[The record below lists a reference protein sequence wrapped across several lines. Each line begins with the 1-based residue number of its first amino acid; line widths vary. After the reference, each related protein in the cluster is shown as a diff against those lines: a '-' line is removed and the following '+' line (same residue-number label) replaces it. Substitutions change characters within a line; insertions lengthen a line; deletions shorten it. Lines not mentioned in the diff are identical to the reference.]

1 MSRER
6 RREQVESWL
15 GSGLS
20 CREYARQAKINANTL
35 SWWNWKLRSE
45 GVKLAEIRP
54 PRASAPFVEITEAL
68 VTEARRSGTDR
79 IEVVL
84 GAVTVGIPDRFAAD
98 TLDRVFALLEVQR

>member
-15 GSGLS
+15 ASGLS
-20 CREYARQAKINANTL
+20 CREYARQAQINENTL

-45 GVKLAEIRP
+45 GVKLEGTWAPVSE
-54 PRASAPFVEITEAL
+54 PFVEITEAL
-68 VTEARRSGTDR
+68 VTEASRSGADR

-84 GAVTVGIPDRFAAD
+84 GDITVGIPDRFATE
-98 TLDRVFALLEVQR
+98 TLDRVFALLEVRR